1 MDQPARRT
9 ASIGQANGVQVVAVT
24 DCCLGCCSW
33 NVPVVTVIATINVP
47 IRGFRSVCTKRQRFF
62 GWIFYLATSA
72 FVVLS
77 SGILQVGGKG
87 FALKAAEVIQAGE
100 FVMEYV
106 GEVIDDAQCEARL
119 LDYKHS
125 TGEKHIYLMELNRD
139 VVIDASRKGN
149 NSRFINHSCDPNCVT
164 QKWYIVSYFCFFC
177 HLEVVLCA
185 LQACGQRDLYW
196 YFCIERHCAE
206 CRAHL

>member
-1 MDQPARRT
+1 M
-9 ASIGQANGVQVVAVT
+9 QAVAVPE
-24 DCCLGCCSW
+24 CCPGVCIW
-33 NVPVVTVIATINVP
+33 NVPVATALAMTSVP

-106 GEVIDDAQCEARL
+106 GEVIDL
-119 LDYKHS
+119 SLI
-125 TGEKHIYLMELNRD
+125 HI
-139 VVIDASRKGN
+139 
-149 NSRFINHSCDPNCVT
+149 
-164 QKWYIVSYFCFFC
+164 
-177 HLEVVLCA
+177 
-185 LQACGQRDLYW
+185 
-196 YFCIERHCAE
+196 
-206 CRAHL
+206 